1 MYQAP
6 ITLRK
11 NGSASVRRE
20 ERSNLEKEECQVTRE
35 TNYAAKQPK
44 YMHMSGYPELK
55 RNQRGLKENQA
66 SDLKKII
73 FFVYPACSF
82 DFFFLISIGFAWTVS
97 IHSLCTNTA
106 HLTTCWHPRGRAGI
120 WYTPLGV
127 LQYNGPFSQTSLLSF
142 QEEETN
148 ICWALDMQQESAN
161 RRLTGLTVVRHAS
174 FSWALPTTGQ

>member
-11 NGSASVRRE
+11 NGRASVRRE
-20 ERSNLEKEECQVTRE
+20 ERRNLEKEECQVTRE

-82 DFFFLISIGFAWTVS
+82 DFFFFNL
-97 IHSLCTNTA
+97 N
-106 HLTTCWHPRGRAGI
+106 R
-120 WYTPLGV
+120 
-127 LQYNGPFSQTSLLSF
+127 
-142 QEEETN
+142 
-148 ICWALDMQQESAN
+148 ICMN
-161 RRLTGLTVVRHAS
+161 RFNS
-174 FSWALPTTGQ
+174 FSLHKYSTFNNMLTSQGKSWNLIYAFRCPSL